1 MIVKDLVNK
10 FGLHVAAGQKGLD
23 NLVQGGHCGDLLSE
37 VMGNAPIG
45 CVWLTIQSHQNIV
58 AVAVLREMAAIILTG
73 GGIPDDDTQEKADKE
88 GIPVLQWPGTAFDLA
103 GRLYAAGVKNADSE
117 KA

>member
-1 MIVKDLVNK
+1 
-10 FGLHVAAGQKGLD
+10 
-23 NLVQGGHCGDLLSE
+23 
-37 VMGNAPIG
+37 
-45 CVWLTIQSHQNIV
+45 
-58 AVAVLREMAAIILTG
+58 MAAIILTG

-88 GIPVLQWPGTAFDLA
+88 GIPVLQWPGKAFDLA